1 MNSYPPLNP
10 LATTCIRE
18 AAEEVRDVISLRALG
33 LVLDKM
39 ELRRSGFVTGDYPLY
54 EIRAFIERRIAAIA
68 QMKGPA

>member
-18 AAEEVRDVISLRALG
+18 AAEEARDVTSLKALG
-33 LVLDKM
+33 RVLDKM

-54 EIRAFIERRIAAIA
+54 EIRSYIERRIAAMA
-68 QMKGPA
+68 EAGS